1 MTERQTGQEEDRA
14 PGPTKM
20 DRKTL
25 AIVLAFGLAL
35 VLLIAFNMN

>member
-1 MTERQTGQEEDRA
+1 MTEHQTGQEEDRA
-14 PGPTKM
+14 PGPTQM